1 MTNNEGV
8 PLNQNPNATLGIE
21 HSILIFQDLNRPIG
35 EYASS
40 NMYNFNLGDVKRW
53 ADTID
58 VGEITTWEN
67 QLIEK
72 FMKKFFLPVQRGLGQ
87 LQQGQQTCHYGGG
100 RSEAH
105 GYHHGHHNA
114 MPHYSHPQQN
124 QANIASSSSPMENIV
139 KEHI

>member
-1 MTNNEGV
+1 MDKC
-8 PLNQNPNATLGIE
+8 LQNIEIVTFIKNDLYFNIYNSDRRNHPNFGW
-21 HSILIFQDLNRPIG
+21 G
-35 EYASS
+35 
-40 NMYNFNLGDVKRW
+40 
-53 ADTID
+53 
-58 VGEITTWEN
+58 
-67 QLIEK
+67 
-72 FMKKFFLPVQRGLGQ
+72 GLGQ